1 MLTEKM
7 KLVEKLRQESAE
19 KWATRVLT
27 PENRIKMREERKEI
41 EKLANE
47 ATGEWLEEL
56 KKAGKLK

>member
-56 KKAGKLK
+56 KQWD